1 MRRAPTLLAAPLIAA
16 ATLLEPEPALAHGLG
31 GRADLPIP
39 AWLFGW
45 AAAAVLVVSF
55 VALAALW
62 TKPKLERD
70 SWRPLPG
77 GVGRAL
83 ASPPVEVVGGAVGVA
98 LLMLVV
104 WSGAAGSQVTTEN
117 LAPTF
122 VYVAF
127 WVALVPVSVV
137 FGDVFRAFNPWRAAG
152 RAIGWAASKAAGEP
166 LTAPLRYPE
175 RLGRWPAVA
184 GLLAFTWLELAAQ
197 DGDLPRNVALAAL
210 VYSLLTGMAMALY
223 GVDAWIGRGEAF
235 SVYFNLFSRI
245 SPFERRGREVGV
257 RRPLSGLT
265 SFDPGLPGTVALL
278 AVAIGGVSF
287 DGASEGALWAGV
299 VPELT
304 DFFESLGLARGGAVE
319 AASTVGLLA
328 TVALVYGLYRIGVA
342 GARTVGGGFT
352 TDRLA
357 RAFAHSLVPIAL
369 VYVAAHYLTLLVF
382 QGQALIPLLSDP
394 LGRGADRLGGGGGV
408 IDYGVIDATAVW
420 YIQVGLV
427 VAGHVAALTLAH
439 DRALVVYDR
448 PQLAVRSQYWLLAVM
463 IAFTSIALWLLSQA
477 NA

>member
-1 MRRAPTLLAAPLIAA
+1 MSRAATVPAALLIAA
-16 ATLLEPEPALAHGLG
+16 AAVPEPALAHGLG

-45 AAAAVLVVSF
+45 AAAIVLVASF

-62 TKPKLERD
+62 PRPKLEGD

-83 ASPPVEVVGGAVGVA
+83 ASPAVEIVCGAVGVA
-98 LLMLVV
+98 LLLLVV
-104 WSGAAGSQVTTEN
+104 WSGAAGNQLTTAN

-127 WVALVPVSVV
+127 WVGLVPVSVV

-152 RAIGWAASKAAGEP
+152 RAIAWVSSKAAGEP

-175 RLGRWPAVA
+175 RLGRWPAVI

-210 VYSLLTGMAMALY
+210 VYSLLTGVGMALY
-223 GVDAWIGRGEAF
+223 GVEAWIGRAEAF

-245 SPFERRGREVGV
+245 SPFERRGRQVGL

-278 AVAIGGVSF
+278 AVVIGGVSF
-287 DGASEGALWAGV
+287 DGASEGALWAGI
-299 VPELT
+299 VPGLT
-304 DFFESLGLARGGAVE
+304 DFFESLGFARGGAVE
-319 AASTVGLLA
+319 AASTVGLLGTIA
-328 TVALVYGLYRIGVA
+328 VVYGLYRLGVA
-342 GARTVGGGFT
+342 GARTAGGGFT
-352 TDRLA
+352 TARLA

-369 VYVAAHYLTLLVF
+369 VYVAAHYLTLLIF
-382 QGQALIPLLSDP
+382 QGQALVPLLSDP
-394 LGRGADRLGGGGGV
+394 LGRGAGALGTAGGA
-408 IDYGVIDATAVW
+408 IDYGVIGATVVW
-420 YIQVGLV
+420 YIQVGLIV
-427 VAGHVAALTLAH
+427 VGHIAALTLAH
-439 DRALVVYDR
+439 DRALVLYDR

-463 IAFTSIALWLLSQA
+463 VGFTSIALWLLSQA

>member
-1 MRRAPTLLAAPLIAA
+1 MRRAGKFLAALIAVA
-16 ATLLEPEPALAHGLG
+16 WVPEPALAHGLG

-45 AAAAVLVVSF
+45 AAAIVLIVSF
-55 VALAALW
+55 VGLAALW
-62 TKPKLERD
+62 TEPKLEGD
-70 SWRPLPG
+70 TWRPLPG

-83 ASPPVEVVGGAVGVA
+83 ASRPVEVVWGAIGVG
-98 LLMLVV
+98 LLVLVV
-104 WSGAAGSQVTTEN
+104 WSGAAGNQLTTEN
-117 LAPTF
+117 FAPTF
-122 VYVAF
+122 VFVVF
-127 WVALVPVSVV
+127 WVALVPISVV
-137 FGDVFRAFNPWRAAG
+137 LGDVFRALNPWRAVG
-152 RAIGWAASKAAGEP
+152 RAIAWVASKAAGEP

-175 RLGRWPAVA
+175 RLGRWPAVI

-197 DGDLPRNVALAAL
+197 DGDSPRNVALAAL
-210 VYSLLTGMAMALY
+210 VYSVLTGVGMALY
-223 GVDAWIGRGEAF
+223 GVEAWIARAEGF

-245 SPFERRGREVGV
+245 APFERRGDEIGV

-278 AVAIGGVSF
+278 AVVIGGVSF
-287 DGASEGALWAGV
+287 DGASEGALWAGI
-299 VPELT
+299 VPGLT
-304 DFFESLGLARGGAVE
+304 DFFESLGLARGRAVE
-319 AASTVGLLA
+319 SASTVGLLS
-328 TVALVYGLYRIGVA
+328 TIALVYGLYRLGVA

-352 TDRLA
+352 SARLA

-382 QGQALIPLLSDP
+382 QGQAFIPLLSDP
-394 LGRGADRLGGGGGV
+394 LGRGAGELGAGGAA
-408 IDYGVIDATAVW
+408 IDYGVLGATAVW

-427 VAGHVAALTLAH
+427 VVGHVAALTLAH
-439 DRALVVYDR
+439 DRALVLYDR

-463 IAFTSIALWLLSQA
+463 VGFTSIALWLLSQA